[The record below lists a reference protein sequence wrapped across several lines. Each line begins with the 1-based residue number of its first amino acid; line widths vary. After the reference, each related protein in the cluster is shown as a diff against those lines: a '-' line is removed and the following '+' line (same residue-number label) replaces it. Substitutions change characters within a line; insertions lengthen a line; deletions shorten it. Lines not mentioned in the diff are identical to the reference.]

1 MTNARM
7 TRIYTFTGM
16 EIVGLGGS
24 VFKLVLGPCENNFI
38 ECEIVGSKLSIQT
51 QEFPIDML

>member
-1 MTNARM
+1 MSNARM

-51 QEFPIDML
+51 